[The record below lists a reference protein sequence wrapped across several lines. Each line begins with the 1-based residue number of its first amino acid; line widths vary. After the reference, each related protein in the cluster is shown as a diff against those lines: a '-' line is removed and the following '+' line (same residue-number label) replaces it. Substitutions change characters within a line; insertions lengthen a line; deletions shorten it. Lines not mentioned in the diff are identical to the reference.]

1 MPNFAVIGTQ
11 WGDEGK
17 GRVVD
22 LIAEKTDVVVRFQGG
37 NNAGHTII
45 TDKGKFVLH
54 HIPSGILRED
64 KVSVIANGVA
74 VDPEILLGEID
85 SLNSSG
91 CRVSPENLKLSGR
104 AHVIMPYHT
113 AIDSL
118 REGVAENKI
127 GTTKR
132 GIGPVFEDKFARRGV
147 RVTDLLDEKTFAARL
162 DAVLPERNLYITKVL
177 GGEPVDRA
185 RTFDLYRACGER
197 LAPFVED
204 TALFLNE
211 VAAAGGNV
219 LFEGAQG
226 TLLDIDFGSYPYVT
240 SSNTTAAGV
249 SAGCG
254 MSPDSIHFT
263 VGVVKAYATR
273 VGEGPFPSEDG
284 GADGEAMCERGGEFG
299 STTGR
304 KRRCGWLDMVAL
316 KHSIRINGISSLALT
331 KLDVLSGF
339 EKVKICVAYEAD
351 GARSTVFPQD
361 AEVLEICVPVYEEM
375 PGWKRDI
382 GGAQTVSDLPGE
394 ARDFI
399 ERVKELSG
407 ADVSLISVG
416 PSRKEAIIIE
426 NSLFDGASGLS
437 ADERG

>member
-22 LIAEKTDVVVRFQGG
+22 LIAEKTDVVVRYQGG

-45 TDKGKFVLH
+45 TDRGKFILH
-54 HIPSGILRED
+54 HIPSGVLRKE
-64 KVSVIANGVA
+64 KVSVIANGVV
-74 VDPEILLGEID
+74 VDPGILLGEID

-91 CRVSPENLKLSGR
+91 CGVSPENLKLSGR

-118 REGVAENKI
+118 REGAAADGARI

-132 GIGPVFEDKFARRGV
+132 GIGPVYEDKFARRGV
-147 RVTDLLDEKTFAARL
+147 RVADLLDGNALCERL
-162 DAVLPERNLYITKVL
+162 DTILPERNLYITKVL
-177 GGEPVDRA
+177 GGKPIDRDE
-185 RTFDLYRACGER
+185 TVRAYTAYGER
-197 LAPFVED
+197 VKPFVED
-204 TALFLNE
+204 TALFLHKVLEN
-211 VAAAGGNV
+211 GGNI

-240 SSNTTAAGV
+240 SSSAVAGGV

-254 MSPDSIHFT
+254 LPPGSVDFT

-273 VGEGPFPSEDG
+273 VGEGPFPSEDKG
-284 GADGEAMCERGGEFG
+284 GAGRAMMEKGGEFG

-304 KRRCGWLDMVAL
+304 CRRCGWLDMVAL
-316 KHSIRINGISSLALT
+316 AHSVRINGISSLALT

-339 EKVKICVAYEAD
+339 EKVKLCVAYRHK
-351 GARSTVFPQD
+351 GSSINFFPQD
-361 AEVLEICVPVYEEM
+361 ARTLEKCAPIYEEM
-375 PGWKRDI
+375 PGWKEDI
-382 GGAQTVSDLPGE
+382 CGAQTLSSLPRA
-394 ARDFI
+394 ARNFI
-399 ERVKELSG
+399 DRIKSLSG
-407 ADVSLISVG
+407 ANISLISVG
-416 PSRKEAIIIE
+416 PSREEAIIIE
-426 NSLFDGASGLS
+426 NRLF
-437 ADERG
+437 

>member
-22 LIAEKTDVVVRFQGG
+22 LIAEKTDVVVRYQGG

-45 TDKGKFVLH
+45 TDRGKFILH
-54 HIPSGILRED
+54 HIPSGVLRKE
-64 KVSVIANGVA
+64 KVSVIANGVV
-74 VDPEILLGEID
+74 VDPGILLGEID

-91 CRVSPENLKLSGR
+91 CGVSPENLKLSGR

-118 REGVAENKI
+118 REGAADGERI

-132 GIGPVFEDKFARRGV
+132 GIGPVYEDKFARRGI
-147 RVTDLLDEKTFAARL
+147 RMADLLDENTLCERL
-162 DAVLPERNLYITKVL
+162 DTILPERNLYITKVL
-177 GGEPVDRA
+177 GGKPIDRDE
-185 RTFDLYRACGER
+185 TVRAYAAYGER
-197 LAPFVED
+197 LKPFVED
-204 TALFLNE
+204 SALFLHKVLE
-211 VAAAGGNV
+211 SGGSI

-240 SSNTTAAGV
+240 SSSAVAGGV

-254 MSPDSIHFT
+254 LPPDSVDFT

-273 VGEGPFPSEDG
+273 VGEGPFPSEDKG
-284 GADGEAMCERGGEFG
+284 DAGRAMMEKGGEFG
-299 STTGR
+299 ATTGR
-304 KRRCGWLDMVAL
+304 CRRCGWLDMVAL
-316 KHSIRINGISSLALT
+316 AHSVRINGISSLALT

-339 EKVKICVAYEAD
+339 EKVKLCVAYRHK
-351 GARSTVFPQD
+351 GSGINFFPQD
-361 AEVLEICVPVYEEM
+361 ARTLEKCAPVYEEM
-375 PGWKRDI
+375 PGWKEDI
-382 GGAQTVSDLPGE
+382 SGAQTVSSLPRA

-399 ERVKELSG
+399 DRIKSLSG
-407 ADVSLISVG
+407 ANISLISVG
-416 PSRKEAIIIE
+416 PSREEAIIIE
-426 NSLFDGASGLS
+426 NRLF
-437 ADERG
+437 